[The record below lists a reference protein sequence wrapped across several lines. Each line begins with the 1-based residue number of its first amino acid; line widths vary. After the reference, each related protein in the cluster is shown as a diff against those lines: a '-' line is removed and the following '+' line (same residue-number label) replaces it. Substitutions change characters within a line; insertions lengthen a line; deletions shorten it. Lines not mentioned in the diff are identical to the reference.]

1 MIYQNLYIICSN
13 HKTSGNTTLTE
24 VLMCRNKIIG
34 EKITIFVDWK
44 DCR

>member
-1 MIYQNLYIICSN
+1 MSKFVHYVQTI
-13 HKTSGNTTLTE
+13 KTPSNTTLTE

-34 EKITIFVDWK
+34 EKITIFASWK